1 MILWINGA
9 FGSGKTQA
17 AYELHRRI
25 PNSFIYDPEN
35 IGFFIREN
43 IPKELKNED
52 FQDYAMWREFNF
64 TMLKYIAN
72 KYKGIIIVP
81 MSISNPQYFNEII
94 VQLMNEGFM
103 INHYVLYA
111 SKETLLKRLK
121 GRGEGKNSWAA
132 LQIDSCMQG
141 FSNEIF
147 KQHIDTE
154 DLSKQGVVEKIALL
168 SNITLLPDNRS
179 KVRKVYDGI
188 ITQLRNVR
196 L

>member
-1 MILWINGA
+1 MIIWINGA
-9 FGSGKTQA
+9 FGVGKTQS

-35 IGFFIREN
+35 IGLFIRKN
-43 IPKELKNED
+43 IPKELNSGD
-52 FQDYAMWREFNF
+52 FQNYSMWREFNF
-64 TMLKYIAN
+64 SMLKYIAN

-81 MSISNPQYFNEII
+81 MTISNPQYFNEIV
-94 VQLMNEGFM
+94 VQLRNDGFL
-103 INHYVLYA
+103 INHFVLCA

-132 LQIDSCMQG
+132 QQIDSCIKR

-147 KQHIDTE
+147 KQRIDTE
-154 DLSKQGVVEKIALL
+154 DLSIQGVVEKIALL
-168 SNITLLPDNRS
+168 SDINLLPDNR
-179 KVRKVYDGI
+179 RKIRKCYDRI
-188 ITQLRNVR
+188 ITQLKNVR

>member
-1 MILWINGA
+1 MIIWINGA

-35 IGFFIREN
+35 IGLFIRKN
-43 IPKELKNED
+43 IPKELKSGN
-52 FQDYAMWREFNF
+52 FQDYSMWREFNYS
-64 TMLKYIAN
+64 MLKYTAN

-81 MSISNPQYFNEII
+81 MSISNSQYFNEIV
-94 VQLMNEGFM
+94 VQLRNEGFL
-103 INHYVLYA
+103 INHFVLSA
-111 SKETLLKRLK
+111 SKETLLKRLR

-132 LQIDSCMQG
+132 LQIDSCIQG
-141 FSNEIF
+141 FNNETF
-147 KQHIDTE
+147 KKHIDTE
-154 DLSKQGVVEKIALL
+154 DLSIQGVVEEIALL
-168 SNITLLPDNRS
+168 SNVTLLPDNRG
-179 KVRKVYDGI
+179 KVRKVYDRI